1 MTREILVIA
10 IADDV
15 AFFEKRANQLRLW
28 AESAPDLASEL
39 RRIADELDQQATQ
52 FDSRGNTRPRGNHR
66 ILNRACSA

>member
-15 AFFEKRANQLRLW
+15 ASLEKRATSCGYGRNR
-28 AESAPDLASEL
+28 

-52 FDSRGNTRPRGNHR
+52 LDSRGNTRPRGNHR
-66 ILNRACSA
+66 VLKPSR